1 MENLN
6 FSFLVVTHDRRFL
19 ERVSNRIIELNKRYP
34 EGYFGNEGNYTE
46 FLEKREDLF
55 NSQAQ
60 RESTVA
66 NQVRREIE
74 WLRRGPKARQT
85 KQQARIDRA
94 GELMG
99 ELGDLKFRN
108 SQGKNVDID
117 FSGSE
122 RQTQRL
128 VAAEKVVKSLGGR
141 KLFGPLDL
149 LLTPGD
155 KLGLLGE
162 NGSGKSTFLKMLA
175 GEIQPD
181 SGTV

>member
-1 MENLN
+1 MENTSN

-19 ERVSNRIIELNKRYP
+19 ERVSNRIIELNKQYP
-34 EGYFGNEGNYTE
+34 EGYFGNEGNYSQ

-99 ELGDLKFRN
+99 ELSELEYRN
-108 SQGKNVDID
+108 SQGRSVDID
-117 FSGSE
+117 FSGSN

-128 VAAEKVVKSLGGR
+128 VAMEKVGKSLGGAQAFR
-141 KLFGPLDL
+141 GPLDL
-149 LLTPGD
+149 LLHPRR
-155 KLGLLGE
+155 
-162 NGSGKSTFLKMLA
+162 
-175 GEIQPD
+175 
-181 SGTV
+181 